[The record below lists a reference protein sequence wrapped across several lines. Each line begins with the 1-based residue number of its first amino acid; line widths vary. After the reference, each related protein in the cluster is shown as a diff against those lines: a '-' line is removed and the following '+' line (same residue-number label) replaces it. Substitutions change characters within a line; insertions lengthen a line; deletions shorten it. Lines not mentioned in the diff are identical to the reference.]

1 MRRLL
6 FFALPLLLSACAGV
20 ELRLTRVERVDPAAA
35 AALIADGAYVLDVR
49 PEDRALEGLLPS
61 AVLIPWHEL
70 SAERLKDADQESPI
84 LVYDE
89 DGSLSGHAAR
99 FILGW
104 GWRQVYELE
113 GGVEAWRRAGKRVV
127 RPTVR
132 LS

>member
-6 FFALPLLLSACAGV
+6 LLFPLALCACAGV
-20 ELRLTRVERVDPAAA
+20 ELRMSRVERVDPSAA
-35 AALIADGAYVLDVR
+35 AALIAEGAFVLDVR
-49 PEDRALEGLLPS
+49 PEDKALEGLLPS
-61 AVLIPWHEL
+61 AVLIPWHQL
-70 SAERLKDADQESPI
+70 TAERLKDADQEAPI

-104 GWRQVYELE
+104 GWREVYELE